1 MKEKIKELLSLI
13 AKKKKLSELEESNIR
28 QQIISLEFEDD
39 YFMNREK
46 RRVRE

>member
-1 MKEKIKELLSLI
+1 MKEKIRELLELI
-13 AKKKKLSELEESNIR
+13 AKKKRLSELEESKVR
-28 QQIISLEFEDD
+28 AEIISLEFEDD

>member
-1 MKEKIKELLSLI
+1 MKEKIRELLSLI
-13 AKKKKLSELEESNIR
+13 AKKKKLSELEESR
-28 QQIISLEFEDD
+28 VRAEIISLEFEDD

>member
-1 MKEKIKELLSLI
+1 MKEKIRELLELI
-13 AKKKKLSELEESNIR
+13 AKKKKLSELEESR
-28 QQIISLEFEDD
+28 VRAGIISLEFEDD